1 MEKHERKLNQ
11 KAKGYLSTFA
21 GPVMDETISAS
32 SASEREN
39 PPAKKIEYKHS
50 FFFFSLQHDVY
61 RIVFILR
68 ATKEMD
74 TFFS

>member
-39 PPAKKIEYKHS
+39 PPAKRSNINII
-50 FFFFSLQHDVY
+50 FFSFLQHDVY

-68 ATKEMD
+68 STKEMD